1 MDNYLKEILAFVF
14 FVSIVNDQKIVAS
27 MVTDSLTFSRLP
39 NPNNILYFNRFRLMR
54 YQNAQLMR
62 NFSVIKFVDDFGE
75 RFPEVCLK

>member
-14 FVSIVNDQKIVAS
+14 FVSIVNDPKIVAS

-39 NPNNILYFNRFRLMR
+39 NPNNILYFNRFCLMR